1 MSEKEERILI
11 LRGNSHKLCR
21 QLVGC
26 IGTGNCAECKIGIPR
41 SEAVE
46 RMAKA
51 IYVDAWKRR
60 TPLIRVTNWEYGF
73 ADNMKKKYRL
83 AAEAALDA
91 LVGKN
96 LSALDKLNK
105 VN

>member
-1 MSEKEERILI
+1 MSEKEEIILI
-11 LRGNSHKLCR
+11 LTGDKDELCDR
-21 QLVGC
+21 FFACPANVDHC
-26 IGTGNCAECKIGIPR
+26 SECKLGIPR
-41 SEAVE
+41 AEAVE

-91 LVGKN
+91 LVGK
-96 LSALDKLNK
+96 K
-105 VN
+105 